1 MAMSPDRRHG
11 CRPMRRALNGRMPPR
26 DEHRPGRLLATI
38 AAGIVALAGCAS
50 QREGTRK
57 PRELAAESG
66 DSAKERLYFIDGGA
80 GRLRVSD
87 GGSAGT
93 PVLFVHGLGCRIDC
107 WRAQLD
113 HLRPSRRAVA
123 YDQRGHGDSDRARD
137 GVYTIE
143 ALADDLEAVV
153 DALGLER
160 FFLVGHSM
168 AGQVLTAYAAR
179 HPEKMAGLLYA
190 DAQGDFH
197 QATPEQREAFVAQA
211 EAKDFDLK
219 AQYEEVI
226 GPSARPETRERV
238 LAAVELM
245 DAEAVPALRRSMA
258 GFVATPLLAKY
269 AGPRL
274 AIDDASGEY
283 PQFLLVGLLPKLPRK
298 TLANVSHWLMM
309 DDPASFDRALDGFV
323 GFVRAEHSNEPIE
336 GGGSQT
342 IGR

>member
-1 MAMSPDRRHG
+1 
-11 CRPMRRALNGRMPPR
+11 MPPR
-26 DEHRPGRLLATI
+26 DEHGPGRLLATI

-50 QREGTRK
+50 QRDGTRK

-66 DSAKERLYFIDGGA
+66 DSAKERLYFIDGTA

-87 GGSAGT
+87 AGSAGT

-113 HLRPSRRAVA
+113 HLRPSRRAIA

-137 GVYTIE
+137 RVYTID

-153 DALGLER
+153 EALELAR

-179 HPEKMAGLLYA
+179 HPEKVAGLLYA
-190 DAQGDFH
+190 DALGDLH
-197 QATPEQREAFVAQA
+197 AARPSQREAFVAQA
-211 EAKDFDLK
+211 EAKDFDAK
-219 AQYEEVI
+219 AEYEEMI

-258 GFVATPLLAKY
+258 SFVAAPLLARY

-274 AIDDASGEY
+274 AVDDASGED
-283 PQFLLVGLLPKLPRK
+283 PRFLLVGLLPQLPRK

-309 DDPASFDRALDGFV
+309 DDPAGFDRALDGFV
-323 GFVRAEHSNEPIE
+323 GFVRAEHSDEPIE

>member
-1 MAMSPDRRHG
+1 
-11 CRPMRRALNGRMPPR
+11 MPPR
-26 DEHRPGRLLATI
+26 DESAPGRLLVAI
-38 AAGIVALAGCAS
+38 AAGIVLLAACAS
-50 QREGTRK
+50 QRDGTRK
-57 PRELAAESG
+57 PRDLAAESG
-66 DSAKERLYFIDGGA
+66 DSARENLYFIDGKA
-80 GRLRVSD
+80 GRLRISD

-93 PVLFVHGLGCRIDC
+93 PVLFLHGLGCRIEC
-107 WRAQLD
+107 WRAQLA
-113 HLRPSRRAVA
+113 HLRPFRRAVA

-168 AGQVLTAYAAR
+168 SGQVLTAYAAR
-179 HPEKMAGLLYA
+179 HPEKVAGLLYA
-190 DAQGDFH
+190 DAQGDLQ

-211 EAKDFDLK
+211 EAKDFDVK
-219 AQYEEVI
+219 AHYEEVI

-258 GFVATPLLAKY
+258 GFVAAPLLAKY

-274 AIDDASGEY
+274 AVDDSSGQY
-283 PQFLLVGLLPKLPRK
+283 PQFLLVGLLPRVPRK
-298 TLANVSHWLMM
+298 TLGNVSHWLMM
-309 DDPASFDRALDGFV
+309 DDPAGFDRALDGFT
-323 GFVRAEHSNEPIE
+323 GFVRGEHSDEPIE

>member
-1 MAMSPDRRHG
+1 
-11 CRPMRRALNGRMPPR
+11 MRVQRTRCGGASGAAARV
-26 DEHRPGRLLATI
+26 GGGLAGATV
-38 AAGIVALAGCAS
+38 AAGIVALVACAS
-50 QREGTRK
+50 QRDGTRK
-57 PRELAAESG
+57 LRGPSAASG
-66 DSAKERLYFIDGGA
+66 DAANESVYFIDGMA
-80 GRLRVSD
+80 GRLRISD
-87 GGSAGT
+87 GGSEGT

-113 HLRPSRRAVA
+113 HLRPFRRAIA
-123 YDQRGHGDSDRARD
+123 YDQRGHGDSDRSRD

-153 DALGLER
+153 DALGLDQ

-179 HPEKMAGLLYA
+179 HPEKVAGLLYT
-190 DAQGDFH
+190 DAQGDFQ

-211 EAKDFDLK
+211 EAKDVDVK
-219 AQYEEVI
+219 ALFEQTI

-245 DAEAVPALRRSMA
+245 DAKAVPALRRSMA
-258 GFVATPLLAKY
+258 GFVAVPLLAKY
-269 AGPRL
+269 PGPRL
-274 AIDDASGEY
+274 AVDDASGQY
-283 PQFLLVGLLPKLPRK
+283 PQFLLVGLLPQLPRK

-309 DDPASFDRALDGFV
+309 DDTAGFDVALDGFI
-323 GFVRAEHSNEPIE
+323 GFVRAEHSDEPIE
-336 GGGSQT
+336 GAGSQT